1 MNESTFESMSIIQ
14 PLIPLPAHPKGRAMV
29 SFAISISI
37 AISITNINNNTNTN
51 RSLPSY

>member
-29 SFAISISI
+29 Y
-37 AISITNINNNTNTN
+37 
-51 RSLPSY
+51 LYHLQYQYQ